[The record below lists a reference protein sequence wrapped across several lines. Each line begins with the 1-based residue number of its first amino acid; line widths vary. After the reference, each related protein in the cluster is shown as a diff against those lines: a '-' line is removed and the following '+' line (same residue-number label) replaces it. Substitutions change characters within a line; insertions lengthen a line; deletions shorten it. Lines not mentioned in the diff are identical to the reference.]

1 MMDIIHQYSR
11 AMAIADGVLIDVSE
25 MAKEAGYK
33 YPVAM
38 TDTVYQKCVAV
49 PENLKGEQ
57 DEDGRLWDV
66 LWMSRF
72 RKLIPGSEGTTAT
85 FEVLVQTKPRRKP
98 ELVTIKAV
106 CGPGDTAEPVITMMM
121 PSED

>member
-1 MMDIIHQYSR
+1 
-11 AMAIADGVLIDVSE
+11 MAIADGVLVDVSE

-38 TDTVYQKCVAV
+38 TDTVWNKCVAV
-49 PENLKGEQ
+49 PSELKGEQ
-57 DEDGRLWDV
+57 DEDGRLWDL

-72 RKLIPGSEGTTAT
+72 RKLIPGSEGTTVT

-98 ELVTIKAV
+98 ELVTLKAV
-106 CGPGDTAEPVITMMM
+106 CGPGDTASPVITFMM
-121 PSED
+121 PQED

>member
-1 MMDIIHQYSR
+1 MTNYIFQYTR
-11 AMAIADGVLIDVSE
+11 AMAIADGVLVDVSH

-38 TDTVYQKCVAV
+38 TQTAFLKCVKV
-49 PENLKGEQ
+49 PESLEGEQ

-72 RKLIPGSEGTTAT
+72 RKIVPGSEGTTAT
-85 FEVLVQTKPRRKP
+85 FEVLVQTRPNSEP
-98 ELVTIKAV
+98 ELVTLKAI
-106 CGPGDTAEPVITMMM
+106 CGPGDTAEPVVTMMM
-121 PSED
+121 PWED

>member
-1 MMDIIHQYSR
+1 MTNYVYQYTR
-11 AMAIADGVLIDVSE
+11 AMAIADGVLIDVSD

-38 TDTVYQKCVAV
+38 TDTAYQKCVAV
-49 PENLKGEQ
+49 PESLKGEQ

-72 RKLIPGSEGTTAT
+72 RKIIPGSEGTTAM
-85 FEVLVQTKPRRKP
+85 FDVLVQTKPGRKP
-98 ELVTIKAV
+98 ERVTLKAV
-106 CGPGDTAEPVITMMM
+106 CGPGDTAAPVITMML
-121 PSED
+121 PEED

>member
-1 MMDIIHQYSR
+1 MDIIHQYSR
-11 AMAIADGVLIDVSE
+11 AMAIADGVLVDVSE

-38 TDTVYQKCVAV
+38 TDTVWNKCVAV
-49 PENLKGEQ
+49 PPELKGEQ

-72 RKLIPGSEGTTAT
+72 KKLIPGSDGREAV
-85 FEVLVQTKPRRKP
+85 FEVLVQTKAGRKP
-98 ELVTIKAV
+98 ETVRLKAV
-106 CGPGDTAEPVITMMM
+106 CGPGDTAEPVITLMM
-121 PSED
+121 PEED

>member
-1 MMDIIHQYSR
+1 MMEIIHQYSR
-11 AMAIADGVLIDVSE
+11 AMAIADGVLVDVSE

-38 TDTVYQKCVAV
+38 TDTVWNKCVAV
-49 PENLKGEQ
+49 PSELKGGQ

-72 RKLIPGSEGTTAT
+72 KKLIPGTDGREAF
-85 FEVLVQTKPRRKP
+85 FEVLVQTKANRKP
-98 ELVTIKAV
+98 ELVRLKAV
-106 CGPGDTAEPVITMMM
+106 CGPGDTAEPVITLMM

>member
-1 MMDIIHQYSR
+1 MMEIIHEYSR
-11 AMAIADGVLIDVSE
+11 AMAIADSVLVDVSE

-38 TDTVYQKCVAV
+38 TDTVWNKCVAV
-49 PENLKGEQ
+49 PSELKGEQ

-72 RKLIPGSEGTTAT
+72 RKLIPGSEGTTTT
-85 FEVLVQTKPRRKP
+85 FEVLVQTRPDSKP
-98 ELVTIKAV
+98 ELVKLKAI
-106 CGPGDTAEPVITMMM
+106 CGPGDTAEPVITLMM
-121 PSED
+121 PTED

>member
-1 MMDIIHQYSR
+1 MMEIIHQYSR
-11 AMAIADGVLIDVSE
+11 AMAIADGFLLDVSD

-38 TDTVYQKCVAV
+38 TETVWSKCVAV
-49 PENLKGEQ
+49 PPELEGEQ

-72 RKLIPGSEGTTAT
+72 KKLIPGSEGREAF
-85 FEVLVQTKPRRKP
+85 FEVLVQTKPNRKP
-98 ELVTIKAV
+98 ETVRLKAV
-106 CGPGDTAEPVITMMM
+106 CGPGDTAEPVITLMM
-121 PSED
+121 PCED

>member
-11 AMAIADGVLIDVSE
+11 AMAIADGVLVDVSE

-38 TDTVYQKCVAV
+38 TDTVWNKCVAV
-49 PENLKGEQ
+49 PSELKGEQ
-57 DEDGRLWDV
+57 DEDGRLWDL

-72 RKLIPGSEGTTAT
+72 RKLIPGSEGTTVT

-98 ELVTIKAV
+98 ELVTLKAV
-106 CGPGDTAEPVITMMM
+106 CGPGDTASPVITFMM
-121 PSED
+121 PQED

>member
-1 MMDIIHQYSR
+1 MMNIIHVYSR
-11 AMAIADGVLIDVSE
+11 AMAIADGVLVDVSD

-49 PENLKGEQ
+49 PPELQGEQ

-72 RKLIPGSEGTTAT
+72 RKLIPGSDGRAAV
-85 FEVLVQTKPRRKP
+85 FDVLVQTKRGRKP
-98 ELVTIKAV
+98 ETVRIKAV
-106 CGPGDTAEPVITMMM
+106 CGPGDTADPVITFMF
-121 PSED
+121 PGED

>member
-1 MMDIIHQYSR
+1 MTNYVYQYTR
-11 AMAIADGVLIDVSE
+11 AMAIADGVLIDVSD

-38 TDTVYQKCVAV
+38 TNTAYQKCVAV

-72 RKLIPGSEGTTAT
+72 RKIIPGSEGTTAM
-85 FEVLVQTKPRRKP
+85 FEVLVQTKPGRKP
-98 ELVTIKAV
+98 ERVTLKAV
-106 CGPGDTAEPVITMMM
+106 CGPGDTAAPVITMML
-121 PSED
+121 PGED